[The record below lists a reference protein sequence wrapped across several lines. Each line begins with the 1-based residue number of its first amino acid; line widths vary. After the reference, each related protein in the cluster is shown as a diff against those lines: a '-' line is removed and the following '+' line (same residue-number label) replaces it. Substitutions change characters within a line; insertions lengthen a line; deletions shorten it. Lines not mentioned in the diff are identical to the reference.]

1 MLATFGQQGKT
12 PVLWYFLPCWPNK
25 EGGVERRQGDN
36 MLIPKE
42 DYLFECLITIEK
54 ERIRIL
60 ELEGFTRSE
69 AIELLK
75 LWALRGDMKE
85 IVP

>member
-1 MLATFGQQGKT
+1 
-12 PVLWYFLPCWPNK
+12 
-25 EGGVERRQGDN
+25 

-42 DYLFECLITIEK
+42 DYLFECLIAIEK

-85 IVP
+85 IIS